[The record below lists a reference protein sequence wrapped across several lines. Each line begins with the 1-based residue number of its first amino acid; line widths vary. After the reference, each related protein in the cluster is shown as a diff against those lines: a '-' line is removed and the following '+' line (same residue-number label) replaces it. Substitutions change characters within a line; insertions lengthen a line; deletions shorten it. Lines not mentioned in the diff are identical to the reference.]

1 MTKAEF
7 RDLVN
12 NALSKCEIAKTAADN
27 IFSAK
32 KDDYYEAVVVRQN
45 AENAAHT
52 QYDIDYAAA
61 CAARDASTK
70 E

>member
-1 MTKAEF
+1 MTYAEF
-7 RDLVN
+7 NDLVCK
-12 NALSKCEIAKTAADN
+12 ALTKCALAQSAADN

-32 KDDYYEAVVVRQN
+32 KDDYYEAVVARQN

-52 QYDIDYAAA
+52 QYDIDYASA

-70 E
+70 D